1 MLTHTRKK
9 LEILVEAPIL
19 KTVEGILDAAGVHVY
34 SVFDGREGRGLSGR
48 WTDQSVADA
57 LDQRLVWCVTS
68 QEAATK
74 VIERLAQLFERY
86 PGVVVASDVEVLR
99 AERF

>member
-1 MLTHTRKK
+1 MQTHSRKK

-19 KTVEGILDAAGVHVY
+19 KKVEDILDACGVHVF

-48 WTDQSVADA
+48 WTDQNVADA
-57 LDQRLVWCVTS
+57 LDQRLVWAIMGEDVA
-68 QEAATK
+68 EA
-74 VIERLAQLFERY
+74 VVSRLATLFQRF
-86 PGVVVASDVEVLR
+86 PGVVVVSDVAVLR

>member
-1 MLTHTRKK
+1 MQTHPRKK

-19 KTVEGILDAAGVHVY
+19 KRVEEILDACGVHVF

-48 WTDQSVADA
+48 WTDESVADA
-57 LDQRLVWCVTS
+57 LDQRLVWAVCS
-68 QEAATK
+68 DEAATK
-74 VIERLAQLFERY
+74 VVERLAALFQRY
-86 PGVVVASDVEVLR
+86 PGVVVVSDVAVLR

>member
-1 MLTHTRKK
+1 MQTHTRKK

-19 KTVEGILDAAGVHVY
+19 KRVEEILEACGVHVF

-48 WTDQSVADA
+48 WTDQAVADA
-57 LDQRLVWCVTS
+57 LDQRLVWAVMT
-68 QEAATK
+68 QEAAEQ
-74 VIERLAQLFERY
+74 VVERLAVLFQRY
-86 PGVVVASDVEVLR
+86 PGVVVVSAVEVLR

>member
-1 MLTHTRKK
+1 MQTHKRKK

-19 KTVEGILDAAGVHVY
+19 KRVEEILEACGVHVF

-57 LDQRLVWCVTS
+57 LDQRLVLAVTTD
-68 QEAATK
+68 EVAEK
-74 VIERLAQLFERY
+74 VFERLALLFQRY
-86 PGVVVASDVEVLR
+86 PGVILASDVEVMR
-99 AERF
+99 ADRF

>member
-1 MLTHTRKK
+1 MQTHQRKK
-9 LEILVEAPIL
+9 LEILVEGPIL
-19 KTVEGILDAAGVHVY
+19 KKVEEILEACGVHVF

-57 LDQRLVWCVTS
+57 LDQRLVWAIMAEDVA
-68 QEAATK
+68 EAVVA
-74 VIERLAQLFERY
+74 RLAALFQRY
-86 PGVVVASDVEVLR
+86 PGVVVVSDVSVLR